1 MRERHP
7 AYFKNVW
14 EKSKAN
20 LDGLATTKMTA
31 DGQNLISFGFA
42 LCDIPHGASP
52 VASASLLLPPSD
64 FKEKISCVIPK
75 I

>member
-31 DGQNLISFGFA
+31 DGHFSSGKIPYAQRKIVSIFLVA
-42 LCDIPHGASP
+42 L
-52 VASASLLLPPSD
+52 PSVG
-64 FKEKISCVIPK
+64 KPRKIFEFS
-75 I
+75 